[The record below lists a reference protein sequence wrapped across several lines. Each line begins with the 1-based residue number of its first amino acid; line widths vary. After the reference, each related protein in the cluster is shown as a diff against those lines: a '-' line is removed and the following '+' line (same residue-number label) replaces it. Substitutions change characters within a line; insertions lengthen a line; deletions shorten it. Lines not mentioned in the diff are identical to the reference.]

1 MLNLVILLI
10 VLNRVTLG
18 YWLSNNQVFS
28 SDDSDSPR
36 MKTMNDINTSGNKIS
51 MLTELASTGAIIGVK
66 ECEHQFRFETW
77 NCPRN
82 SFASSMSSNVERR
95 SGRNSVPWSVIRDK
109 DANKEMAFIQAITSA
124 GVTYTVIRNC
134 SQGSMENCRCDP
146 KYSKSKQG
154 WKWGGCSDN
163 FSFGEKISKLFLD
176 NTEPGTSLKSLT
188 NLHNIKAGRI
198 AVQRTM
204 KRLCKCHGVSG
215 SCTAQTCWKQLS
227 EFRSVGDHLKKM
239 YKKATRIHADHELVD
254 DSSNQ
259 LSNRVGSS
267 DSTSDQISNS
277 GLGSVSMILVSGGR
291 NRRRRVTEKKNGIV
305 PGLNA
310 KKVKNKEL
318 VYLQDSPDYCRR
330 NPITGAN
337 GVLGRTCSTE
347 PDKPESRIKVR
358 DCKKMCLHCGYK
370 IQRSVVEV
378 YTSCKCR
385 FQWCCNVTC
394 QTCKKKKIKITCV

>member
-1 MLNLVILLI
+1 
-10 VLNRVTLG
+10 
-18 YWLSNNQVFS
+18 
-28 SDDSDSPR
+28 

-95 SGRNSVPWSVIRDK
+95 SRKKLGPLAVWKIVAVIPSTQSQSK
-109 DANKEMAFIQAITSA
+109 A
-124 GVTYTVIRNC
+124 GNGAAVVII
-134 SQGSMENCRCDP
+134 
-146 KYSKSKQG
+146 
-154 WKWGGCSDN
+154 

-394 QTCKKKKIKITCV
+394 QTCKKKKIKITCCIKYP